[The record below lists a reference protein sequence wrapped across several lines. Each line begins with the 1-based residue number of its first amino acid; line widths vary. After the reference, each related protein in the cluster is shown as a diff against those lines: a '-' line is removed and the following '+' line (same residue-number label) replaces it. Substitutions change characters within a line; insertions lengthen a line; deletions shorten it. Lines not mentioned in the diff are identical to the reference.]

1 MKIWGLQ
8 RKSGGLQRESKDLQG
23 ESGGLQQKYG
33 VSIENVG
40 VSHEN
45 LRVVSNEIAMG
56 VSNERGLQEFSN
68 DNDFIPDSVKQDN
81 TPDESFLLVWLAF
94 NVSLPTLA
102 SVNSI
107 HSILCTDI
115 MVDLGLFE
123 FEPERPFVPALV
135 MYSKYRP
142 AGSVS
147 TLMGRPDF
155 LQYPAYHRPI

>member
-68 DNDFIPDSVKQDN
+68 VNDFIPDSVKQDS
-81 TPDESFLLVWLAF
+81 TPDESSLLAWLAF
-94 NVSLPTLA
+94 NVSLPMLA
-102 SVNSI
+102 SVDSI
-107 HSILCTDI
+107 HLILCTYI
-115 MVDLGLFE
+115 MVD
-123 FEPERPFVPALV
+123 
-135 MYSKYRP
+135 
-142 AGSVS
+142 
-147 TLMGRPDF
+147 
-155 LQYPAYHRPI
+155 